1 MQVEHDNELAMGI
14 ASEPLRA
21 IATDAEWLRRLNA
34 GGQACAIMDPDEF
47 KRLRDEATP
56 MRELA
61 RDPRRVIVSRE

>member
-34 GGQACAIMDPDEF
+34 GGQACAIMDHD
-47 KRLRDEATP
+47 
-56 MRELA
+56 
-61 RDPRRVIVSRE
+61 